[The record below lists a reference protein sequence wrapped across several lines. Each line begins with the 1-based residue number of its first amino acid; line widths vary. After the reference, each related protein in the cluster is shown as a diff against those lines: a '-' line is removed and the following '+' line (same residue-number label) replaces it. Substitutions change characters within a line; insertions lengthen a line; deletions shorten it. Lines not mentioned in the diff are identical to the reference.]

1 MTEITNSKLD
11 VKLKKLESM
20 ESDEQIAVKITVAQ
34 AKELL
39 ESGQGEVA
47 YNKIL
52 QKILDSRAELEK
64 AVQEQ
69 FKTSEI
75 QSFKKNIAFHMQKVT
90 EYIDR
95 IESASIDFVDVET
108 DKYIETSKEYEQQI
122 YELVATEENY
132 KNLLKEYNDLKNEVK
147 VYISDKNSLESE
159 KDKLLCELEKITKEL
174 EGAKTTSSQQIE
186 KINELLTKAIETD
199 DNYRKKIEEIEK
211 ARDDFKAEKNDL
223 TVEKE
228 EQALTISSLEE
239 QIKLKDGIIANQEN
253 LYKELQNVNKD
264 LAKNKDYIDTNFNE
278 RINSLERQIDKLE
291 NRNTG
296 LEEKLSNEKESNKN
310 LEKQKNILKEKKETL
325 EKENTELK
333 KELSNEKNTNK
344 NLEEQKN
351 ILKGKKETLENKNT
365 ELKEELDKE
374 KESNKNLEKQI
385 TTLGIENKRLEDALN
400 EKEELNKSLEE
411 QITQLKEKISEL
423 EKDIVED
430 ENNSNIEK

>member
-310 LEKQKNILKEKKETL
+310 LE
-325 EKENTELK
+325 
-333 KELSNEKNTNK
+333 
-344 NLEEQKN
+344 EQKN